1 MDKKTD
7 KELADELKQ
16 KNLNELYENMGL
28 EKSPV
33 SKSEKPKER
42 SDYDKSIDE
51 IMDGM

>member
-7 KELADELKQ
+7 KELADDQ
-16 KNLNELYENMGL
+16 KLNELYDQMGL

-42 SDYDKSIDE
+42 SEYDKSIDE
-51 IMDGM
+51 IMNGM